1 MTETVM
7 DVSKSN
13 KRTGLDPLAREFVAR
28 KLLWRM
34 SRQPK
39 QSL

>member
-1 MTETVM
+1 MG
-7 DVSKSN
+7 VSESN
-13 KRTGLDPLAREFVAR
+13 KGLGLDPLAREFVAR